1 MKEYKMR
8 RGEHLG
14 DRIPDMKAKIEEY
27 FGEVTD
33 TEDWQGHELYV
44 VDDPDNPVFERILA
58 GAAEYSGKKDK
69 LAVHFEERPAED
81 VIAEGNADAAADAV
95 DVKNDFLLEATGR
108 DAKSRRESMK
118 RAVEDDAD
126 TPDNV

>member
-8 RGEHLG
+8 RGEHLE

-27 FGEVTD
+27 FGEISD

-44 VDDPDNPVFERILA
+44 VDDPDNPVFDRILA

-95 DVKNDFLLEATGR
+95 DAKNDFLLEATGR

-126 TPDNV
+126 APDNV